1 MLFKHGRSLGGAA
14 SIALFLSISCVA
26 LAPGRAAAQ
35 TAPQPFVTHVQ
46 PAKPVTQQP
55 VSAEPDLIAETIART
70 ATLGGDDNR
79 TQFVAG
85 LSKAVKVNIFTLAD
99 PYRVVVELP
108 EVKFQLPQGLG
119 KNGHG
124 LVKSYRYGLFMAG
137 KSRIVL
143 ETTGPVLVEKS
154 NVIEGAQNAPAHL
167 VIDLVPTDRTTFM
180 AGQSRQLIAVA
191 QPNTAAKLGGPKA
204 RQSAEK
210 QVKKPVIVI
219 DPGHGGH
226 DSGANKNGVVEKDV
240 VLAFGKALRDKLL
253 ATGRYEVLMT
263 RENDKFVE
271 LDERREFARRHGAAL
286 FLAIHADYV
295 PSGNHVRG
303 ATIYSLR
310 SSVANSMSRGLH
322 RNNSG
327 DLLAGVELEA
337 IKNTDTDTNTL
348 KSILADLAE
357 REAKPTKDKTN
368 FFAKNVIEYMG
379 QTTEMKP
386 DPHREAAFRVLKSA
400 EVPSVLIEL
409 AYVSNRQ
416 DAENLKSVEWR
427 EKVSNSIANA
437 VARYFNFTGLPL

>member
-1 MLFKHGRSLGGAA
+1 MDFLHRRSRTGFA
-14 SIALFLSISCVA
+14 CVA
-26 LAPGRAAAQ
+26 LSYTLIGLAGAAGDAW
-35 TAPQPFVTHVQ
+35 AEAKPAPFVTHVQ
-46 PAKPVTQQP
+46 PVKPSVQQP
-55 VSAEPDLIAETIART
+55 ANAEPDLIAETIART

-85 LSKAVKVNIFTLAD
+85 LSKAVKINIFTLAD

-124 LVKSYRYGLFMAG
+124 LVKTYRYGLYMAG

-143 ETTGPVLVEKS
+143 ETTGPVLVEKW
-154 NVIEGAQNAPAHL
+154 NVIEAAANAPAHL
-167 VIDLVPTDRTTFM
+167 VIDLVPTDRNTFM

-191 QPNTAAKLGGPKA
+191 QPSTAAKLGGPKNQLNA
-204 RQSAEK
+204 DKHA
-210 QVKKPVIVI
+210 KKPVVVI

-226 DSGANKNGVVEKDV
+226 DSGANKNGVIEKDV
-240 VLAFGKALRDKLL
+240 VLAFGRALRDKLL

-263 RENDKFVE
+263 RENDRFVE

-310 SSVANSMSRGLH
+310 SSVANSMSRALH
-322 RNNSG
+322 KNSSG

-400 EVPSVLIEL
+400 DVPSVLIEL

-427 EKVSNSIANA
+427 EKVSTSIANA
-437 VARYFNFTGLPL
+437 VARYFNFAGLPL